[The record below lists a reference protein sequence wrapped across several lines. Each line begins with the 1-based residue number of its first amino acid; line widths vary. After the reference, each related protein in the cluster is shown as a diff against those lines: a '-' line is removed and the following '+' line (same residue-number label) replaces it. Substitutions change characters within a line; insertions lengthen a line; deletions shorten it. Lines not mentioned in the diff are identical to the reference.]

1 MPKSL
6 HSVSHFQFTQNNPK
20 WPVDKTN
27 LTYAFA
33 KNFSETY
40 VPPVVRAFNTSAAAS
55 GYFTFARVNDIAN
68 ADLKISFERGDHGD
82 GGPFDGP
89 YGILAHAFS
98 PTDGRLYYDADENW
112 SVGPEPIP
120 DTIGLQSVALYEIG
134 HLLGL
139 AHSEDENAII
149 PCRIQQNRCVRIVRA
164 FNGIVLMVD
173 MDRDMILY
181 NPFTGAVKNIPD
193 PSSHDHGSSNSYAYG
208 FGYGTTVDDLKIV
221 KIHGSNVGYGAH
233 GTSYICDVISLKT
246 RSWDAISNMN
256 SVYYFENGVI
266 IHAH

>member
-1 MPKSL
+1 MPKLL

-20 WPVDKTN
+20 WPVDKTS

-89 YGILAHAFS
+89 Y
-98 PTDGRLYYDADENW
+98 
-112 SVGPEPIP
+112 EPIP
-120 DTIGLQSVALYEIG
+120 DTIDLQSVALHEIG